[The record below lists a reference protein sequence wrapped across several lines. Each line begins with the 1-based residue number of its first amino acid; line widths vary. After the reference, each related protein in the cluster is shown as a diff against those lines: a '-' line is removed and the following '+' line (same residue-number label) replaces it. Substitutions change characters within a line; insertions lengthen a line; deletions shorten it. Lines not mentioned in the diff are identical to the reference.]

1 MPSLLLQESA
11 VAAPNHGPQTLVA
24 TTLSSKPVL
33 VSAAADRIDLLDES
47 CTLTQSLPF
56 EQAFPGQSQD
66 RNSVDAVAVDVSTG
80 RIAAASG
87 RRVAVWEP
95 GRGLSWR
102 VHSSFATACPV
113 VVLDF
118 VQGKIVVGGESVTLW
133 ALDEGRALPTWS
145 RMGSLSMSQPVPL
158 ARLSPSGLILAA
170 VPTLSS
176 TVLLYNIRPRSTPA
190 ENCLR
195 FRSRAAHSVRLRS
208 VSWRP
213 TDDSAD
219 SGPILCTQTID
230 GVFRLWG
237 CVIDEPDFFSLW
249 TSLDVHAI
257 LPKQLPLATMYWRTR
272 EMANAEDPA
281 RRGTEDDFVTVFT
294 DGSVHLTTVSNFDC
308 RPPACLTQSTVLL
321 QEGVFTPS
329 QLSNLRYPSL
339 LPSRSNPSSFHF
351 IGRCS
356 RGTLVHARATL
367 PPSLPSSKLVFHD
380 APTRP
385 PVNLVGNVKKL
396 VRTFCGEAMLVLG
409 DNGRVQSWELGAEEA
424 VVTESFVAEPA
435 LSESARFATWHDGRM
450 LVAGSGT
457 TLSVFEFR
465 LNRRLRLLA
474 SLETTS
480 HFDDAPCFFVART
493 DDDSLSTTIV
503 AVTREDS
510 DEWSVNTWTYSAAT
524 HRIHDG
530 ASQSLSPS
538 LPGSEK
544 PKLVFC
550 APVPVPIGVRREE
563 ISIVTAEEE
572 GKLRRWSMLLGETDF
587 RWEEGPAVKTGKNGV
602 VRVACSSDGNSAL
615 ATSTPDGTEREL
627 SIWDTKASEF
637 SSGEQYSQPLSEPV
651 ISLEWSIDGSS
662 LALATPSKVSLYCA
676 QRLDDLSGCASWA
689 VYATLTLSD
698 TLSSPISNLCWLS
711 AGLALASAD
720 HLFFY
725 SSKMDTGEDARELV
739 QARIAPL
746 PLHHPQL
753 LFQALLSGHFDAVVK
768 ILTGL
773 ASQLD
778 EDGSVTPILTERS
791 TARVTIDDFLG
802 DPDQPTKTGS
812 ETPDVFTALTTSDSR
827 NRDDRTATLSD
838 SDITKLLAALD
849 KKLLIGLSDLEHEHL
864 AIVARTV
871 YETQNRKSSIDPNGL
886 RYLVSLR
893 SFYLYQ
899 AAASSTSTSVTL
911 NGSASPRLKYRDI
924 LWAFHSDS
932 QDLLLEESTKAAGG
946 KLTWQAAK
954 TLGLGMWLKSRD
966 TLSRTMEAIGRTE
979 FIKPDQDDRE
989 PIAAMLFYLA
999 LRKKHIVV
1007 AFWKQ
1012 ASGHPEQRQLLKFL
1026 ANDFDEPRWKSA
1038 ALKNAFA
1045 LLSKQRFL
1053 FAAAFFLLGDSLK
1066 DAVNVC
1072 LRQLDDFPLA
1082 IALARTYEGDDGTV
1096 LKTIL
1101 EQTVVPM
1108 AFKEGFRWLGS
1119 WAFWMLNR
1127 RDLAIQIIFTP
1138 LPALAVKLPYKIEAV
1153 SNPSREDPSLVLL
1166 FARLRSWSLQ
1176 TVRGAIAVP
1185 GRTEFNFVL
1194 HISRILCRMGCHILA
1209 LNLLRTYSFQR
1220 PSTTSA
1226 SVARPTALH
1235 DRRHSLLYA
1244 STKLDLSFPPSAQSS
1259 RVASPAPPD
1268 EHDEEQRRKVEFR
1281 AVVNKVRVEA
1291 KAPAEFSFDAFN
1303 F

>member
-1 MPSLLLQESA
+1 
-11 VAAPNHGPQTLVA
+11 
-24 TTLSSKPVL
+24 
-33 VSAAADRIDLLDES
+33 
-47 CTLTQSLPF
+47 
-56 EQAFPGQSQD
+56 
-66 RNSVDAVAVDVSTG
+66 
-80 RIAAASG
+80 
-87 RRVAVWEP
+87 
-95 GRGLSWR
+95 
-102 VHSSFATACPV
+102 
-113 VVLDF
+113 
-118 VQGKIVVGGESVTLW
+118 
-133 ALDEGRALPTWS
+133 
-145 RMGSLSMSQPVPL
+145 MSQSVSL

-170 VPTLSS
+170 VPTVSRSS
-176 TVLLYNIRPRSTPA
+176 AAGRRNPLISRLQQLNSNALLYNIRPRSTPG

-213 TDDSAD
+213 TDDSAEYALVKPGVRGNRAHQYLFRS

-272 EMANAEDPA
+272 KMDHTEDPA

-329 QLSNLRYPSL
+329 QLSNFRYPSL
-339 LPSRSNPSSFHF
+339 VPSRSNPSSFHL

-356 RGTLVHARATL
+356 RGILVHARATL

-385 PVNLVGNVKKL
+385 PVNLVGKVKKL

-435 LSESARFATWHDGRM
+435 LSEGARFATWHDGRM
-450 LVAGSGT
+450 LAAGSGT

-465 LNRRLRLLA
+465 PNRRLRLLD
-474 SLETTS
+474 SLDTIP
-480 HFDDAPCFFVART
+480 HFDEAPCFFVART

-503 AVTREDS
+503 AVTKEGS
-510 DEWSVNTWTYSAAT
+510 DDWSVNTWTYSAAT
-524 HRIHDG
+524 HRIHEG
-530 ASQSLSPS
+530 ATQSLSPS
-538 LPGSEK
+538 LLGSEK

-563 ISIVTAEEE
+563 ISIVTADEE
-572 GKLRRWSMLLGETDF
+572 GTLRRWSMLLGETDF
-587 RWEEGPAVKTGKNGV
+587 SWEEGPAIETGKNGV

-637 SSGEQYSQPLSEPV
+637 SSGEQFSQPLSEPV

-662 LALATPSKVSLYCA
+662 LALATPSEVSLYCA

-698 TLSSPISNLCWLS
+698 ILSSPISNLCWLS
-711 AGLALASAD
+711 AGLALASSD

-725 SSKMDTGEDARELV
+725 SFKMDTGEDARELV
-739 QARIAPL
+739 RARIAPL

-753 LFQALLSGHFDAVVK
+753 LFQALLSGMLELLDSSLTRGELMKPYLLAGHFHAVVK
-768 ILTGL
+768 ILASL

-802 DPDQPTKTGS
+802 DPEQPTKVRRGRFVRKKRTHEAVVLCRLVQKHQTSSSPSRPRIVGTGQS
-812 ETPDVFTALTTSDSR
+812 QHHFSSWEETPTYAWCDAED
-827 NRDDRTATLSD
+827 RDDRAATLSD
-838 SDITKLLAALD
+838 SDVKKLLAALD

-871 YETQNRKSSIDPNGL
+871 HETQNCRGSIDPNGL

-893 SFYLYQ
+893 SSYLYE
-899 AAASSTSTSVTL
+899 AAVSSTSTSTTL
-911 NGSASPRLKYRDI
+911 NGSRSSRLKYRDI

-954 TLGLGMWLKSRD
+954 TLGLGMWLKSRN
-966 TLSRTMEAIGRTE
+966 TLTVTIEAIGRTE
-979 FIKPDQDDRE
+979 FMKPDQDDRD
-989 PIAAMLFYLA
+989 PVSAMLFYLA

-1045 LLSKQRFL
+1045 L
-1053 FAAAFFLLGDSLK
+1053 K

-1072 LRQLDDFPLA
+1072 LRQLDDFQLA
-1082 IALARTYEGDDGTV
+1082 IALARTYEGDDGPV

-1108 AFKEGFRWLGS
+1108 AFQKGFRWLGS
-1119 WAFWMLNR
+1119 WAFWMLKR

-1153 SNPSREDPSLVLL
+1153 SNPLREDPALVLL
-1166 FARLRSWSLQ
+1166 FSQLRSWSLQ
-1176 TVRGAIAVP
+1176 TVKGAIAVP

-1194 HISRILCRMGCHILA
+1194 HISRILWRMGCHVLA

-1244 STKLDLSFPPSAQSS
+1244 ATKLDLSFPPSAQPS
-1259 RVASPAPPD
+1259 RVASPALLD
-1268 EHDEEQRRKVEFR
+1268 EHDEEQRRKIEFR
-1281 AVVNKVRVEA
+1281 EVINKVRVEA